1 MKSWIK
7 KILIVCGA
15 GVVTAFF
22 GLWLFFTAAFSVG
35 HINFMLAGGALKD
48 IAKLAPAMPV
58 KPGESMYVE
67 LRDDKLVPVEISH
80 IKVTRKTG
88 GQLLV
93 VFYRGGGHLGMMG
106 YVYCDD
112 TRVSNIREVAGYSES
127 VEFRRLRDH
136 WWSYDSLEDN

>member
-1 MKSWIK
+1 M
-7 KILIVCGA
+7 
-15 GVVTAFF
+15 
-22 GLWLFFTAAFSVG
+22 
-35 HINFMLAGGALKD
+35 H
-48 IAKLAPAMPV
+48 
-58 KPGESMYVE
+58 VE
-67 LRDDKLVPVEISH
+67 LRDGKLVPVEISH

-106 YVYCDD
+106 YVYYDD
-112 TRVSNIREVAGYSES
+112 TRPSDIREVAGYSES